1 MSPSLVSVIVPT
13 YNRAYCLPRT
23 IDSVLRQ
30 THAASEVILLDDGS
44 TDGTRD
50 LVRERYGREPR
61 VRYFYQENQ
70 GVTATRNNALALA
83 RGDYVAFLDSDDWWE
98 PWKLELQLACFARR
112 PEVGMVWTDMQAID
126 PDGKVANPAYLRT
139 MYGAYR
145 WFPRDR
151 LFPESFP
158 LADIAPGLRGAAG
171 DRRFY
176 VGDIFSQMVMG
187 NLVHTSTVLLRRDR
201 LAAVKKF
208 NEELRVSG
216 EDYDFHLRTCR
227 AGPVGYVDV
236 SAIHYQ
242 TGMPD
247 RLTRPSYR
255 VHAASNCLKT
265 ILPVLANDRARIRLP
280 RRMIRERLAEVH
292 DWVGEA
298 LLEAGEV
305 SRARGHLAASLWH
318 KPLQPRTLSLL
329 LLASLPAAVGQSVR
343 GASRYLKS
351 LVRRRPAPAA
361 AARA

>member
-1 MSPSLVSVIVPT
+1 MSSSLVSVIVPT

-23 IDSVLRQ
+23 IDSVLNQ

-44 TDGTRD
+44 TDGTRE

-61 VRYFYQENQ
+61 VRYAYQENQ

-112 PEVGMVWTDMQAID
+112 PEVGMVWTDMQAVD
-126 PDGKVANPAYLRT
+126 PDGQVVNPAYLRT

-145 WFPRDR
+145 WFPKER
-151 LFPESFP
+151 LFPESVP
-158 LADIAPGLRGAAG
+158 LADLAPGLRATVG

-176 VGDIFSQMVMG
+176 AGDIFSPMVMG

-227 AGPVGYVDV
+227 AGPVGYADV
-236 SAIHYQ
+236 SAVHYQ

-255 VHAASNCLKT
+255 VHA
-265 ILPVLANDRARIRLP
+265 
-280 RRMIRERLAEVH
+280 
-292 DWVGEA
+292 
-298 LLEAGEV
+298 
-305 SRARGHLAASLWH
+305 
-318 KPLQPRTLSLL
+318 
-329 LLASLPAAVGQSVR
+329 
-343 GASRYLKS
+343 
-351 LVRRRPAPAA
+351 
-361 AARA
+361 